1 MPSLQTHPIETGEF
15 CLSIVLYTGC
25 FSRVKG
31 SLHPLFSTPPGI
43 IPESARH
50 LKACTFSVHGHA
62 VLWYSMGKCFRE
74 DSAAMFQRI
83 ISFFRRLTGSRG
95 FRRGLRILFWVFV
108 VYFLYNITIYL
119 FAVMRISGVS
129 FPEALRFFLNLP
141 MFPMG
146 ISAPSASIALG
157 LAVGL
162 IVYFNRKRKKEAPQE
177 SGEKPAE
184 AAEPVQE
191 EEFRETTRYRTH

>member
-1 MPSLQTHPIETGEF
+1 
-15 CLSIVLYTGC
+15 
-25 FSRVKG
+25 
-31 SLHPLFSTPPGI
+31 
-43 IPESARH
+43 
-50 LKACTFSVHGHA
+50 
-62 VLWYSMGKCFRE
+62 
-74 DSAAMFQRI
+74 MFQRI

-119 FAVMRISGVS
+119 FAVMRITGVS

-146 ISAPSASIALG
+146 ITAPSASIALG
-157 LAVGL
+157 LAAGL
-162 IVYFNRKRKKEAPQE
+162 IVYFNRKSKKEAPQE
-177 SGEKPAE
+177 SGEKQDE

-191 EEFRETTRYRTH
+191 EEFQETTRYRTH